1 MKRTYTELIQYSSFE
16 DRLGYLMLRG
26 NVGKDTFG
34 FDRYLNQ
41 DFYRS
46 IEWKRFRDEII
57 LRDMGCDMALSDF
70 PINDWYVRDG
80 IKVRPKIIIHHL
92 NPLVKEDILEHTNAL
107 FDPENVVCVS
117 FATHNMIHYG
127 HGDPKKMNP
136 TYVER
141 LPFDT
146 SPWRKGVI

>member
-16 DRLGYLMLRG
+16 DRLAYLMLRG

-57 LRDMGCDMALSDF
+57 LRDMGCDMALSDYQ
-70 PINDWYVRDG
+70 INDRDVRDG
-80 IKVRPKIIIHHL
+80 IKVRPKRIIHHL

-117 FATHNMIHYG
+117 FATHNMINYG
-127 HGDPKKMNP
+127 HGDPKKSNP

-141 LPFDT
+141 SPFDT